1 MGIERGQLSNKKI
14 NRGGNIMLP
23 TIIKQKTIMFLSM
36 IKSGED
42 IKIKNVK
49 KGEE

>member
-1 MGIERGQLSNKKI
+1 
-14 NRGGNIMLP
+14 MLP
-23 TIIKQKTIMFLSM
+23 TIIKEKMIMYLSM

-49 KGEE
+49 KRKE